1 MKGLRDIKDIVE
13 VHDNSLLMLIFLI
26 AGIVMLFAMAVYIY
40 RHRRVRR
47 KKPAP
52 KELAL
57 QNLKNIDY
65 DNAKEAAYTFS
76 VDGYLWVDEENAKEF
91 ESIEKELLPYK
102 YKKDTPQLDTAV
114 KERMQRFIKELK

>member
-13 VHDNSLLMLIFLI
+13 DHDNCLLMLIFLI
-26 AGIVMLFAMAVYIY
+26 AGIVMLFVMAVYIY